1 LAQKQNR
8 NFYAKSILEYGISAQ
23 GVHWNS
29 SFTQYKRFEILT
41 QFITQDIHNSSI
53 IDVGCGMGEYYNYL
67 MNESLKPKTYQ
78 GIDCEESMIGI
89 SKKRYP
95 RAHFEIQNVLSDPL
109 FKADYY
115 VCSGAM
121 NILEKNEF
129 YSFIENCYQSCTKGF
144 AFNFLKKDRY
154 TDITKEE
161 IVSFC
166 KNLTPNIQTKDNYLD
181 NDYSIFLQKEK
192 HVL

>member
-1 LAQKQNR
+1 MAQKQNK
-8 NFYAKSILEYGISAQ
+8 NFYQKSILEYGISAQ

-29 SFTQYKRFEILT
+29 KATQYKRFEILS
-41 QFITQDIHNSSI
+41 QFIIKEIPHSSI

-67 MNESLKPKTYQ
+67 MDESLNPKSYL
-78 GIDCEESMIGI
+78 GIDCEESMIDI

-95 RAHFEIQNVLSDPL
+95 KAHFKIQNILTDSLLD
-109 FKADYY
+109 ADYY

-121 NILEKNEF
+121 NILEKEEF
-129 YSFIENCYQSCTKGF
+129 YTFIQNCYKYCKKGF

-161 IVSFC
+161 IIHFC
-166 KNLTPNIQTKDNYLD
+166 KTLTSNLQTKDDYLD

-192 HVL
+192 YAI